1 MRLSEWRTRGPHKGA
16 ITPKVLAVV
25 EPVLAALGADDDP
38 RCWVVWGDDPGVRYV
53 LLAPTDVG
61 LVQVLVRVNVPGEG
75 PRASAKV
82 IRWNRVQ
89 LGELALEM
97 VSGHRLL
104 GFQVESHILR
114 GSDDEGD
121 AMASFALELFAR
133 VDGRPF
139 TPRAEERGRT
149 AKAGAGRA
157 GAAKPG
163 ATKAGAA
170 KAGAAK
176 AGAAK
181 ASAAKAGAA
190 KPAAKPATRVA
201 ARQPAAAGRKP
212 GAGRSGA

>member
-1 MRLSEWRTRGPHKGA
+1 MRLSEWRTRAPHKDA
-16 ITPKVLAVV
+16 MTPKVLGVV
-25 EPVLAALGADDDP
+25 ESVLAALGADDDA

-104 GFQVESHILR
+104 GFQVESHVLR

-121 AMASFALELFAR
+121 AMAAVR
-133 VDGRPF
+133 
-139 TPRAEERGRT
+139 PRAVREGR
-149 AKAGAGRA
+149 RA
-157 GAAKPG
+157 AVH
-163 ATKAGAA
+163 AT
-170 KAGAAK
+170 
-176 AGAAK
+176 
-181 ASAAKAGAA
+181 
-190 KPAAKPATRVA
+190 
-201 ARQPAAAGRKP
+201 
-212 GAGRSGA
+212 

>member
-1 MRLSEWRTRGPHKGA
+1 MRLSEWRTGAPHKDA
-16 ITPKVLAVV
+16 MAPKVLGVV
-25 EPVLAALGADDDP
+25 ERVLTALGADDDP

-104 GFQVESHILR
+104 GFQVESHVLR

-121 AMASFALELFAR
+121 AMAVFALELFAR

-139 TPRAEERGRT
+139 TPPETKRGRS
-149 AKAGAGRA
+149 AKGGAARA
-157 GAAKPG
+157 GAAKS
-163 ATKAGAA
+163 GAA
-170 KAGAAK
+170 KSGAAK
-176 AGAAK
+176 SG
-181 ASAAKAGAA
+181 GA
-190 KPAAKPATRVA
+190 KPAAATSGGSKPAGKA
-201 ARQPAAAGRKP
+201 APRKPAAAGGKP
-212 GAGRSGA
+212 PAGRSGV